1 MYHMFVNPIQL
12 YNKHFYQFDRQQDIL
27 FVGVV
32 EEEELSVLS
41 LFLFKIFLKDQLFQM
56 FLLLVE
62 KQKERDVNTT
72 SLDDPTLTKRKQ
84 IKHTFLF
91 S

>member
-1 MYHMFVNPIQL
+1 MVFEMYHMFVNPIQL
-12 YNKHFYQFDRQQDIL
+12 YNKNYYQFDRQQDIL

-41 LFLFKIFLKDQLFQM
+41 LFLFKIFLKDQLFQL

-62 KQKERDVNTT
+62 KQRE
-72 SLDDPTLTKRKQ
+72 
-84 IKHTFLF
+84 
-91 S
+91 

>member
-12 YNKHFYQFDRQQDIL
+12 YNKNCYQFDRQQDIL

-41 LFLFKIFLKDQLFQM
+41 LFLFKIFLKDQLFQL

-62 KQKERDVNTT
+62 KQREWDVNTT
-72 SLDDPTLTKRKQ
+72 SLDDPTWTKRNQ